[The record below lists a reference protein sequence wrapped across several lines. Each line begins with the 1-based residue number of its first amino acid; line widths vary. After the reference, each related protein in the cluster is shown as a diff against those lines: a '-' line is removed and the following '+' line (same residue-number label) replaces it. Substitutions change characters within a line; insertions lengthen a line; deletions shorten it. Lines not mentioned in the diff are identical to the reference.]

1 MELQNH
7 MHKSATTGDKEI
19 FSKVITFQI
28 KAAVTAGNR
37 GAMILWQFYH
47 HNSTLKVLFNSC
59 IQIPSSDISIAVFT
73 TNQLP
78 IQTGCE
84 SLRIILKLR
93 TAYCVKVKSNC
104 LFIWNKCPSNEKFW
118 QAGLI
123 ISKINFSEFEYHK
136 LTEGD
141 NQMNKLNKSIQNF
154 QEYLKI
160 FSSGIE
166 KGAHLTRLAVQ
177 EPLGRWCERKN

>member
-1 MELQNH
+1 MSFLTSVFKYPYLILTLPSPPQT
-7 MHKSATTGDKEI
+7 SFQSSLG
-19 FSKVITFQI
+19 VISHSFR
-28 KAAVTAGNR
+28 V
-37 GAMILWQFYH
+37 
-47 HNSTLKVLFNSC
+47 V
-59 IQIPSSDISIAVFT
+59 
-73 TNQLP
+73 
-78 IQTGCE
+78 
-84 SLRIILKLR
+84 LKLR
-93 TAYCVKVKSNC
+93 TACVKLKVTVC
-104 LFIWNKCPSNEKFW
+104 LFGINVHQMKSSDVR

-141 NQMNKLNKSIQNF
+141 NQMNTLNKSIQNF

-177 EPLGRWCERKN
+177 EPLGRSHERMRHYQNQNLSNIFFI